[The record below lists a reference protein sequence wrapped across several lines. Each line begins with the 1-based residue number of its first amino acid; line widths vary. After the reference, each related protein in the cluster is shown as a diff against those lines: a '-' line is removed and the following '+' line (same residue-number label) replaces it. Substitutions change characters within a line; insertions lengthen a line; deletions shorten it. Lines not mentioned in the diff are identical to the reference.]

1 MVTLTP
7 AELEEIHAHL
17 HNYMHTEE
25 AQSMKGFCQHGA
37 VSTYDHVMNV
47 VRLSY
52 YLNKRFRLGA
62 DMRSLVV
69 GSFLHDFYLYDWHD
83 NDGIHRLHGFTH
95 PQRAFPTPAAFLHS
109 TKKSRQSSASICGP

>member
-47 VRLSY
+47 VRLS
-52 YLNKRFRLGA
+52 
-62 DMRSLVV
+62 
-69 GSFLHDFYLYDWHD
+69 
-83 NDGIHRLHGFTH
+83 
-95 PQRAFPTPAAFLHS
+95 
-109 TKKSRQSSASICGP
+109 